1 MNVPA
6 PDLTPPA
13 GGGTDFTL
21 SNGVQITLPA
31 HDDFYRQITVRN
43 RGLIADEDQQRLR
56 ESNIL
61 IAGCGSV
68 GGAAVEPLG
77 RMGAENLTLA
87 EPDGYDLHNINRQSV
102 RLQDIG
108 RNKAEVFQEHIR
120 DINPYASIV
129 VEPHGITPENVERV
143 VQQAAV
149 ILDAVD
155 VTTKPPLRAKFLL
168 HKAAKQFR
176 KPIIA
181 GYDIAGLQM
190 MLFYDYR
197 NPAVQVMNGRGH
209 EHEIASIQPFD
220 LVYRVIISWPVP
232 PLPLEII
239 PVLSSQIRGES
250 SSFPQIV
257 YTCHLFGVLATR
269 AVLDVLAGRPVRG
282 KTMVDVDDIL
292 RPAGERAR
300 VFVKRVRGL
309 LKLNSEFR
317 RSRSQ
322 QRD

>member
-1 MNVPA
+1 VNVPA
-6 PDLTPPA
+6 PDLAPP
-13 GGGTDFTL
+13 GGGSSFTL
-21 SNGVQITLPA
+21 SNGAQITLPA
-31 HDDFYRQITVRN
+31 HDEFYRQITVRN
-43 RGLIADEDQQRLR
+43 RGLIADADQQRLR
-56 ESNIL
+56 TANIL

-68 GGAAVEPLG
+68 GGAAVEPLV
-77 RMGAENLTLA
+77 RLGAERLVLA

-102 RLQDIG
+102 RLQDVG
-108 RNKAEVFQEHIR
+108 RNKAEVFQEAIG
-120 DINPYASIV
+120 DINPYASVV
-129 VEPHGITPENVERV
+129 VEPHGITPENVDRV
-143 VQQAAV
+143 VRDASV

-155 VTTKPPLRAKFLL
+155 VTTRPPLRAKFLL
-168 HKAAKQFR
+168 HKAAKQYR
-176 KPIIA
+176 KPVIA

-190 MLFYDYR
+190 MLVYDYR
-197 NPAVQVMNGRGH
+197 DLAVQTMNGRVQ
-209 EHEIASIQPFD
+209 EHEIESITPIEF
-220 LVYRVIISWPVP
+220 LYKVIISWPVP
-232 PLPLEII
+232 PLPNEII
-239 PVLSSQIRGES
+239 PVMLSQIRGETS
-250 SSFPQIV
+250 GFPQIV

-269 AVLDVLAGRPVRG
+269 AVVDVLAGRPVRG